1 MSSRSRR
8 RSAAACSPT
17 SKSIELAS
25 SYLTQTLVGGLRF
38 AALMGTIARVFDAA
52 LADDPDRE
60 ALVTRG
66 ARLSYAELDRLADRA
81 AHALRD
87 LGVGTGDRVA
97 ASLPNEAD
105 VVVAFHGAMRLG
117 AVWLGVNQALAAPEK
132 RFLLDDAGAT
142 LLLAD
147 DEVAAGDRLG
157 VRILGLTEWRAAVD
171 AAADGSV
178 GVDVDP
184 HAPAGIAYTSGTTG
198 QPKGAVHSQHN
209 LLVPGAVLVE
219 SRGWGPDL
227 RKGDCFPF
235 TVLNMAVL
243 TTLLVAQAGGTSV
256 VMDRIDAEGVAEWIR
271 DEQVTAWN
279 GPPALLHSL
288 AGDGL
293 GGPRRPGVAPRGLDR
308 RRADAPRR
316 SARRSRP
323 SSACRSWPPTGSA
336 RRRRW
341 WRSTTPTAART
352 SPAPSG
358 RPLPHLRVRIAG
370 GDGEDLPTG
379 ETGEVRV
386 APAADDD
393 RYRLML
399 GYWNRPGA
407 TAEVLAGG
415 ELHTGDV
422 GFLDDAGNLHIRDRK
437 SLLIIRGGANVYPA
451 EVERVLLEAPGIAAC
466 AVVGVPDDRL
476 GERVVAVVEAT
487 EADGSIDEVAVRAHC
502 LGRTSPATR
511 SPSASSSSRPSPAT
525 PWARSSAPP
534 CRHFSEAAVESCP
547 MPGTI

>member
-1 MSSRSRR
+1 
-8 RSAAACSPT
+8 
-17 SKSIELAS
+17 
-25 SYLTQTLVGGLRF
+25 
-38 AALMGTIARVFDAA
+38 MGTIARVFDAA

-66 ARLSYAELDRLADRA
+66 ARLSYTQLDRLADRA

-87 LGVGTGDRVA
+87 LGVRTGDRVA

-132 RFLLDDAGAT
+132 RFLLDDAGAA

-147 DEVAAGDRLG
+147 DEVAAGEALG
-157 VRILGLTEWRAAVD
+157 VRTLGLTDWRAAVD

-198 QPKGAVHSQHN
+198 RPKGAVHSQHN

-243 TTLLVAQAGGTSV
+243 TTLLVAQARGTSV

-271 DEQVTAWN
+271 NEQVTVWN

-288 AGDGL
+288 AGMDSVSPDDLASLREVWTG
-293 GGPRRPGVAPRGLDR
+293 GGPCPEAI
-308 RRADAPRR
+308 R
-316 SARRSRP
+316 SAFEAKFGRP
-323 SSACRSWPPTGSA
+323 VLATYGLSEAPTVVAIDDPDGSSHVPDA
-336 RRRRW
+336 
-341 WRSTTPTAART
+341 
-352 SPAPSG
+352 SG

-370 GDGEDLPTG
+370 GDGEDLPAG

-422 GFLDDAGNLHIRDRK
+422 GFLDAAGNLHIRDRK

-466 AVVGVPDDRL
+466 AVVGLPDDRL

-487 EADGSIDEVAVRAHC
+487 SDDGSIDEVAVRDHC
-502 LGRTSPATR
+502 LQNLARYKVPERFVVVEALPRNPMGKVVRTELPALL
-511 SPSASSSSRPSPAT
+511 
-525 PWARSSAPP
+525 
-534 CRHFSEAAVESCP
+534 
-547 MPGTI
+547 